1 MPHIYVHDVE
11 DTLDGPIETER
22 TMKDPT
28 TYQSDWDPDELKEMQ
43 ELAKYFDSLTEEE
56 WIAQWEYAYE
66 NPHTVDVLVPKELL
80 ATVKDMIARHE
91 ADNPEEA
98 AAAQAWL
105 DRKSD
110 GPGNFPPGWDA
121 ERVHRLIAEALAEEE
136 ELGEEAA
143 DFKPDGL
150 TMMLIPAKLA
160 PAVRELLAGHGADAL
175 AEPSPTD

>member
-1 MPHIYVHDVE
+1 
-11 DTLDGPIETER
+11 
-22 TMKDPT
+22 MKDPT
-28 TYQSDWDPDELKEMQ
+28 TYKSDWDPDEVKEMQ

-56 WIAQWEYAYE
+56 WIALEEYAYE

-80 ATVKDMIARHE
+80 STVRAMIARHE
-91 ADNPEEA
+91 ADHPEETA
-98 AAAQAWL
+98 AIQAWL

-136 ELGEEAA
+136 ALGEEAA

-150 TMMLIPAKLA
+150 TLMLISAKLA
-160 PAVRELLAGHGADAL
+160 PAVRELVAGHGVDSL

>member
-1 MPHIYVHDVE
+1 M
-11 DTLDGPIETER
+11 
-22 TMKDPT
+22 
-28 TYQSDWDPDELKEMQ
+28 
-43 ELAKYFDSLTEEE
+43 
-56 WIAQWEYAYE
+56 
-66 NPHTVDVLVPKELL
+66 PKELL
-80 ATVKDMIARHE
+80 STVRDMMARHE
-91 ADNPEEA
+91 ADHPEET

-110 GPGNFPPGWDA
+110 GPGKFPPGWDA

-136 ELGEEAA
+136 ALGPEAA

-160 PAVRELLAGHGADAL
+160 PAVRELLGVHGADSL